1 MSLDIERS
9 PLNFY
14 VVEIMQMSHPPQDI
28 KKVTEGEL
36 KLIKGIYKKMLI
48 CSGNKFVLISVLSLF
63 RDITS
68 C

>member
-14 VVEIMQMSHPPQDI
+14 VVEIMQMSHPQDI

-36 KLIKGIYKKMLI
+36 KLIKGIFKK
-48 CSGNKFVLISVLSLF
+48 C
-63 RDITS
+63 
-68 C
+68 

>member
-36 KLIKGIYKKMLI
+36 KLIKGIYKK
-48 CSGNKFVLISVLSLF
+48 NVNLF
-63 RDITS
+63 RKQICFDLS
-68 C
+68 SQSLQRHH